1 MQIQHVYWQ
10 VPRSSNP
17 RPAYA
22 VPGLGE
28 TLYARG
34 EQVLATAHLCI
45 QSSHLHGD
53 AQRVGFPFESRLD
66 STAELLA
73 DLVHSSI
80 PGIVLHEQEQL
91 YTATSARLTSLV
103 SRNSMTHNS

>member
-1 MQIQHVYWQ
+1 MRIQHVYWQ

-45 QSSHLHGD
+45 QSSLCMVMHRGLG
-53 AQRVGFPFESRLD
+53 S
-66 STAELLA
+66 LLKA
-73 DLVHSSI
+73 GLTPLQNCLLI
-80 PGIVLHEQEQL
+80 L
-91 YTATSARLTSLV
+91 YTAAFLGLFFMSKSSCTLRHQHGLQVWFQETA
-103 SRNSMTHNS
+103 